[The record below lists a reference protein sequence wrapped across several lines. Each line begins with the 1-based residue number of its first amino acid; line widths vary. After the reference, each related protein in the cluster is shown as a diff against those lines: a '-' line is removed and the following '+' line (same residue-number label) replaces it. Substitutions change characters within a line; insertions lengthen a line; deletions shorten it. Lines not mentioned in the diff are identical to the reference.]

1 MKKITL
7 ILLTVIAFMAW
18 ACPAIGQTSNY
29 GKLCQFSNINKTVKA
44 KIGEGENA
52 TYQHNAIKA
61 LWPLMLN
68 GKDCPKLQEAICHWL
83 TGKDDI
89 TNIDKAIETVLYA
102 DSEDRP
108 FGEGGPYIILDSFD
122 QDEVSSSISV
132 NTIELQS
139 LGNRFA
145 LFHLLFNNYFA
156 GAAHG
161 MYSHNYITYDTELD
175 KVVTLEDVLIDPEL
189 IRPHILNSIELKYQ
203 YTPEDLFLPED
214 NIPNVP
220 NVFYFENGMLHLVY
234 QVYEIASFAQG
245 VIDVPLFYHYNEE
258 YSDILTPYGKEL
270 FKESFEE
277 DLL

>member
-1 MKKITL
+1 
-7 ILLTVIAFMAW
+7 
-18 ACPAIGQTSNY
+18 
-29 GKLCQFSNINKTVKA
+29 
-44 KIGEGENA
+44 
-52 TYQHNAIKA
+52 
-61 LWPLMLN
+61 
-68 GKDCPKLQEAICHWL
+68 
-83 TGKDDI
+83 
-89 TNIDKAIETVLYA
+89 
-102 DSEDRP
+102 
-108 FGEGGPYIILDSFD
+108 
-122 QDEVSSSISV
+122 
-132 NTIELQS
+132 
-139 LGNRFA
+139 
-145 LFHLLFNNYFA
+145 
-156 GAAHG
+156 